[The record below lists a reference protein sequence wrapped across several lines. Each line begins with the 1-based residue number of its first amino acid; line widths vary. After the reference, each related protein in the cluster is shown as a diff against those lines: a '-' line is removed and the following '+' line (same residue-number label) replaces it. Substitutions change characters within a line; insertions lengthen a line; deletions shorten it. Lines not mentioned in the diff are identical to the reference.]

1 MPGRRGTGERMRR
14 MGVLVAVLTLLGCPW
29 ASGTSDA
36 ATVMDV
42 DCTSNVEGSFSPG
55 TTFVDI
61 YDPCKSTDST
71 LKSGKRHP
79 QLTGTTGK
87 EDIVWNN
94 GAVSTW
100 EYTREVMPANGSV
113 RVHQEG
119 TITAGLF
126 AGDHAVEDLTV
137 LLPGV
142 YLGASEEPTL
152 PRRYV
157 ATGRLQISKP

>member
-1 MPGRRGTGERMRR
+1 
-14 MGVLVAVLTLLGCPW
+14 
-29 ASGTSDA
+29 
-36 ATVMDV
+36 MDV
-42 DCTSNVEGSFSPG
+42 DCTSNAEGSFSPG
-55 TTFVDI
+55 TTVVDI

-79 QLTGTTGK
+79 DMAGTTGT

-100 EYTREVMPANGSV
+100 AFKRDVMMANGSV
-113 RVHQEG
+113 RIHQEG

-137 LLPGV
+137 VIPAA
-142 YLGASEEPTL
+142 YLGASEEPIV
-152 PRRYV
+152 PRRYL

>member
-1 MPGRRGTGERMRR
+1 VRRL
-14 MGVLVAVLTLLGCPW
+14 GVLVAAVTLLGCPW
-29 ASGTSDA
+29 VSGAADA
-36 ATVMDV
+36 AAVMDA
-42 DCTSNVEGSFSPG
+42 DCTSNAEGSFSPG
-55 TTFVDI
+55 TTVVDI

-79 QLTGTTGK
+79 QMAGTAGK

-100 EYTREVMPANGSV
+100 EFKRDVMMANGSV
-113 RVHQEG
+113 RIHQEG

-137 LLPGV
+137 VIPAA
-142 YLGASEEPTL
+142 YLGAAEEPTV

-157 ATGRLQISKP
+157 ATGRLQIGRF